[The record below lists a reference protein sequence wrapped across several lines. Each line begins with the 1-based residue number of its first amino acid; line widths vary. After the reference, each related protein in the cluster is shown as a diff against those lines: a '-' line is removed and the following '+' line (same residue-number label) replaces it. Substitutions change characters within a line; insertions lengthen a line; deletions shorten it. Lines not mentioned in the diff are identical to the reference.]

1 MLPVKLQSKH
11 CIHQIFEAQV
21 EQTPDAIAV
30 VFQEQ
35 QLTYR
40 QLNERA
46 NQLAGYLRSLGVGK
60 EVLVGIC
67 VESSLEMVVG
77 VLGILKAGGAYVPL
91 DPAYPLERLAFI
103 LEDTQTPVILTQE
116 KLSQNLPVDKTKV
129 VCLDSEWEIIAQYN
143 KNNLVCSAT
152 INNLMYVIYTS
163 GSTGKPKG
171 VMISHLGICNQLHW
185 RQTTFGL
192 TQTDKV
198 LQTISFSF
206 DPSVW
211 QLFWP
216 LCFGAQLVIPRP
228 GGHQDAAY
236 LIELISKLQITVTAF
251 VPSMLRVILSEKG
264 IESCKCLR
272 HISCG
277 GEALPTELIETF
289 YNRLKLDNVLHNV
302 YGPTEASIDATFWTC
317 QRKTNH
323 SIAPIG
329 YPIANTQIYI
339 LDSDL
344 QEVPKGEPGELHIS
358 GIGVA
363 RGYFNRPD
371 LTTEKFIVNPFCK
384 ETEARLYKTGDL
396 ARYLPDGNIEFL
408 GRIDQQVKIRGFRI
422 ELGEIEARLLQ
433 HHAVREAVVISRE
446 DIPGEKRL
454 VAYIVLQAQQE
465 LAISELRSFLEQ
477 TVANYMIPAAFVTL
491 SSLPLTPNGKVDRR
505 ALPAP
510 QTVRPQVEKA
520 FIAPRN
526 TVEVQLTQIWEEL
539 LGVHPIGIQDNF
551 FELGGSSLQAGGLL
565 RQIEERFGKT
575 MPLSI
580 FLRAATVEELANF
593 IRQKE
598 SSEIWSLLIPIQTN
612 GNKPPLFCIHGS
624 YGDAFVFRK
633 FANLLEPDQP
643 VYALQPQ
650 GLDGK
655 QPLPT
660 QIEDMAAKYIQQI
673 RTVQPEGP
681 YFLVG
686 YSSGGVIAFEMGQQ
700 ILAQGQKVGMLAMLD
715 TISPIYNIYNYPL
728 SFRQKISFH
737 FGNLLRLKPLQWFTY
752 LSAAG
757 KQRLKPITN
766 EFDVA
771 PIQLLPTLQKEKD
784 TFLTMFNAHKEA
796 MKEYSKKADKK
807 VYEGKIILYRCEDQ
821 SWWIDNEQKLGW
833 DKLATLGVEV
843 HDILGKHE
851 SVLTSKDVHFF
862 AEKFQ
867 KNLSAAQSKINSI
880 ENSFS
885 R

>member
-1 MLPVKLQSKH
+1 MLPAKLQSEH

-21 EQTPDAIAV
+21 EQTPDVIAV
-30 VFQEQ
+30 VLEEQ
-35 QLTYR
+35 LLTYR
-40 QLNERA
+40 QLNEQA
-46 NQLAGYLRSLGVGK
+46 NRLAHYLRGLGVGK

-67 VESSLEMVVG
+67 VEPSLEMVVG

-91 DPAYPLERLAFI
+91 DPAYPPERLAFI
-103 LEDTQTPVILTQE
+103 LEDTQTPVMLTQE

-129 VCLDSEWEIIAQYN
+129 VCLDSEWEMIGQYS
-143 KNNLVCSAT
+143 KDNLLCST
-152 INNLMYVIYTS
+152 TVNNLMYVIYTS

-192 TQTDKV
+192 TEKDKV

-211 QLFWP
+211 QIFWP

-228 GGHQDAAY
+228 GGHKDAVY
-236 LIELISKLQITVTAF
+236 LIELIRKLQITATAF
-251 VPSMLRVILSEKG
+251 VPSMLRIILEEKG
-264 IESCKCLR
+264 IESCQCLR

-277 GEALPTELIETF
+277 GEALPTELIERF

-317 QRKTNH
+317 QRRTNH
-323 SIAPIG
+323 LIAPIG
-329 YPIANTQIYI
+329 RPITNTHIYI
-339 LDSDL
+339 LNSDL
-344 QEVPKGEPGELHIS
+344 QEVPKGESGELYIS
-358 GIGVA
+358 GIGLA

-371 LTTEKFIVNPFCK
+371 LTTEKFIANPFSK
-384 ETEARLYKTGDL
+384 DTEARLYKTGDL

-433 HHAVREAVVISRE
+433 HHAVRESVVISRE
-446 DIPGEKRL
+446 DTPGEKRL
-454 VAYIVLQAQQE
+454 VAYIVLESQQE
-465 LAISELRSFLEQ
+465 LAISELRSFLAQ
-477 TVANYMIPAAFVTL
+477 TVANYMIPAAFVML
-491 SSLPLTPNGKVDRR
+491 NSLPLTPNGKVDRR

-510 QTVRPQVEKA
+510 KTVRPQVEKA
-520 FIAPRN
+520 CIAPRN

-539 LGVHPIGIQDNF
+539 LDVYPIGIQDNF
-551 FELGGSSLQAGGLL
+551 FELGGSSLQAGSML
-565 RQIEERFGKT
+565 RQIEEKFGKK
-575 MPLSI
+575 MPLST
-580 FLRAATVEELANF
+580 FLRATTLEELADF
-593 IRQKE
+593 IFQEK
-598 SSEIWSLLIPIQTN
+598 SSELWSLLIPIQTN

-624 YGDAFVFRK
+624 NGDAFVFRK
-633 FANLLEPDQP
+633 FANLLGPDQP
-643 VYALQPQ
+643 VYGLQPQ

-660 QIEDMAAKYIQQI
+660 QIEDMAASYIQQI

-700 ILAQGQKVGMLAMLD
+700 LLAQGQKVGMLAMLD
-715 TISPIYNIYNYPL
+715 TTSPIYYYPL
-728 SFRQKISFH
+728 TFRQKISFH
-737 FGNLLRLKPLQWFTY
+737 LGNLSRLKPQKWFTY
-752 LSAAG
+752 LSAAV
-757 KQRLKPITN
+757 KERFNQIN
-766 EFDVA
+766 EKVEA
-771 PIQLLPTLQKEKD
+771 VRREILPTPQQEED
-784 TFLTMFNAHKEA
+784 ISFTMFNAHKEA
-796 MKEYSKKADKK
+796 MTKYSKKAYEK
-807 VYEGKIILYRCEDQ
+807 VYDGKIMLYRCENQ
-821 SWWIDNEQKLGW
+821 SWWIVNEQKLGW
-833 DKLATLGVEV
+833 DKVATLGIEV
-843 HDILGKHE
+843 HDIVGEHDYI
-851 SVLTSKDVHFF
+851 LTTSDVHFL

-867 KNLSAAQSKINSI
+867 NHLSAAQSKLNSL